1 MKYARWV
8 IALLSACCV
17 TASLGHAQLPRALTY
32 QGALTQADGAPM
44 TGSVQMAFALYASA
58 DAATPLWSAPSAN
71 VSVTHGIYTVT
82 LGETPFVGAP
92 ALSALPFDTP
102 YFLAVTVN
110 GATLTPRHQLTAAPY
125 ALRAASV
132 EGLTLANGKVGIGTT
147 APQATLDVAGPITVS
162 SSSAPLFF
170 TGTTASGAPVYDG
183 ARLRYDHHF
192 FGAALDALVVEK
204 TDGNENAPDGGIAV
218 VMTGADQQADLAVAI
233 RGDGKVGIGTPTPAY
248 TLDVNGPVRA
258 SGDLWTTGAIR
269 GLSDL
274 PLTGMYS
281 NQDPW
286 NSRAY
291 LEMWGADTARSG
303 ELRLA
308 GAYVDL
314 VFNSTT
320 AGYGSIGIR
329 LTKDGNVGIGT
340 TAPQSKLDVN
350 GTIRGAMFVTTSDA
364 RLKTDIAPIADALAK
379 MTQLRGV
386 TFRWKDAA
394 RGDGTQIGLIA
405 QDVAPVFP
413 ELVSTGSDGEQSLA
427 YAQMVAPLIEAVKTL
442 KADNDALTAELAEMR
457 RRVNTLETQAHAH
470 PR

>member
-1 MKYARWV
+1 MKGVRSV
-8 IALLSACCV
+8 IALLSAFCV

-32 QGALTQADGAPM
+32 QGTLTQADGAPM

-58 DAATPLWSAPSAN
+58 NAATPLWSAPSAN
-71 VSVTHGIYTVT
+71 VSVTSGIYTVT

-92 ALSALPFDTP
+92 ALSALPFDAP

-110 GATLTPRHQLTAAPY
+110 GVALTPRHQLTSAPY
-125 ALRAASV
+125 AFRAASV
-132 EGLTLANGKVGIGTT
+132 EGISMDAQGHVGIGGMPTATDALYVAGPIKGSSIWLHTQQAGGKYSQLGRLSSGNEEPPYINWWHSRAGGTPVRYGAIQGGDFGDSARFQFITYNGANFAFTGGGKVGIGTT

-183 ARLRYDHHF
+183 VRLRYDHNF
-192 FGAALDALVVEK
+192 FASAQDALVLEK

-248 TLDVNGPVRA
+248 TLDVNG
-258 SGDLWTTGAIR
+258 
-269 GLSDL
+269 
-274 PLTGMYS
+274 
-281 NQDPW
+281 
-286 NSRAY
+286 
-291 LEMWGADTARSG
+291 
-303 ELRLA
+303 
-308 GAYVDL
+308 
-314 VFNSTT
+314 
-320 AGYGSIGIR
+320 
-329 LTKDGNVGIGT
+329 
-340 TAPQSKLDVN
+340 
-350 GTIRGAMFVTTSDA
+350 TIRGATVMPSDA

-379 MTQLRGV
+379 VTRLRGV

-394 RGDGTQIGLIA
+394 RGGGTQIGLIA

-413 ELVSTGSDGEQSLA
+413 ELVSTDRDGEQSIA

-442 KADNDALTAELAEMR
+442 KADNDALKAELAEMR
-457 RRVNTLETQAHAH
+457 RRVETLETRVNAL

>member
-82 LGETPFVGAP
+82 LGTPPFVGAP
-92 ALSALPFDTP
+92 ALSALPFDAP

-110 GATLTPRHQLTAAPY
+110 GATMTPRHQLTAVPY
-125 ALRAASV
+125 AFRAASV

-269 GLSDL
+269 GLGDR

-291 LEMWGADTARSG
+291 LEMWGADTTRSG

-308 GAYVDL
+308 GTYVDM
-314 VFNSTT
+314 VYNSTT
-320 AGYGSIGIR
+320 AGYGSIGMR
-329 LTKDGNVGIGT
+329 LTQNGNVGIGT
-340 TAPQSKLDVN
+340 LTPAYKLDVN
-350 GTIRGAMFVTTSDA
+350 GTIRGATVMPSDA
-364 RLKTDIAPIADALAK
+364 RLKTDVAPIADALAK
-379 MTQLRGV
+379 VTRLRGV

-394 RGDGTQIGLIA
+394 RGGGTQIGLIA

-413 ELVSTGSDGEQSLA
+413 ELVSTGSDGEQSVA

-442 KADNDALTAELAEMR
+442 KADNDALKADLAALR
-457 RRVNTLETQAHAH
+457 RRVETLETQMNAH

>member
-8 IALLSACCV
+8 IALLSACCA

-58 DAATPLWSAPSAN
+58 DAAAPLWSAPSAN
-71 VSVTHGIYTVT
+71 VPVAHGIYTVT
-82 LGETPFVGAP
+82 LGTPPFVGAP
-92 ALSALPFDTP
+92 ALSALPFDAP

-110 GATLTPRHQLTAAPY
+110 GVALTPRHQLTAAPY
-125 ALRAASV
+125 AFRAASV

-170 TGTTASGAPVYDG
+170 TVTTASGAPMYDG
-183 ARLRYDHHF
+183 VRLRYDHNF
-192 FGAALDALVVEK
+192 FASAQDALVLEK

-248 TLDVNGPVRA
+248 TLDVNG
-258 SGDLWTTGAIR
+258 
-269 GLSDL
+269 
-274 PLTGMYS
+274 
-281 NQDPW
+281 
-286 NSRAY
+286 
-291 LEMWGADTARSG
+291 
-303 ELRLA
+303 
-308 GAYVDL
+308 
-314 VFNSTT
+314 
-320 AGYGSIGIR
+320 
-329 LTKDGNVGIGT
+329 
-340 TAPQSKLDVN
+340 
-350 GTIRGAMFVTTSDA
+350 TIRGATVMPSDA
-364 RLKTDIAPIADALAK
+364 RLITDVAPIADALAK

-394 RGDGTQIGLIA
+394 RGGGTQIGLIA

-413 ELVSTGSDGEQSLA
+413 ELVSTDRDGEQSIA
-427 YAQMVAPLIEAVKTL
+427 YAQMAAPLIEAVKTL
-442 KADNDALTAELAEMR
+442 KADNDALTAELAALR
-457 RRVNTLETQAHAH
+457 RRVETLETQMNAH